1 MTHSHIWCENRRAD
15 LQKSR
20 FHTLILNV
28 NKHLKSCSLMPLHN
42 CSWRGY
48 KTLFFLIFISLQV
61 RDIFEQHSIFGI
73 WSCKAEDAANTTFTR
88 SQDLCNSRHLFPS
101 LSYAWRCR
109 VTILWQISRR
119 IICGSHSNRTER
131 CVCVCVR
138 ASHKEAIASSLF
150 IFKVSRLHS
159 SLIVSQ
165 SVLRAAS
172 FVSDDGRRYVSRVHE
187 NSRNLTETTLS
198 RMTTRGLN

>member
-1 MTHSHIWCENRRAD
+1 MSTNILKVAAWCLCTTAPEEA
-15 LQKSR
+15 
-20 FHTLILNV
+20 T
-28 NKHLKSCSLMPLHN
+28 KH
-42 CSWRGY
+42 Y
-48 KTLFFLIFISLQV
+48 FFLFSFHFKLETYLNNTLYLVSGVVRQKTRRTPLLHDHRICVILGTFFPHCRTHEGVASPYCGRSL
-61 RDIFEQHSIFGI
+61 
-73 WSCKAEDAANTTFTR
+73 AALFADHTR
-88 SQDLCNSRHLFPS
+88 I
-101 LSYAWRCR
+101 A
-109 VTILWQISRR
+109 RR
-119 IICGSHSNRTER
+119 G
-131 CVCVCVR
+131 VCVCLCAR

-187 NSRNLTETTLS
+187 NSRNMHLTETTLS

>member
-1 MTHSHIWCENRRAD
+1 MKVSRHHIVAD
-15 LQKSR
+15 LSPHYLR
-20 FHTLILNV
+20 ITL
-28 NKHLKSCSLMPLHN
+28 
-42 CSWRGY
+42 
-48 KTLFFLIFISLQV
+48 
-61 RDIFEQHSIFGI
+61 E
-73 WSCKAEDAANTTFTR
+73 
-88 SQDLCNSRHLFPS
+88 
-101 LSYAWRCR
+101 
-109 VTILWQISRR
+109 
-119 IICGSHSNRTER
+119 SHGEV

-187 NSRNLTETTLS
+187 NSRNMHLTETTLS